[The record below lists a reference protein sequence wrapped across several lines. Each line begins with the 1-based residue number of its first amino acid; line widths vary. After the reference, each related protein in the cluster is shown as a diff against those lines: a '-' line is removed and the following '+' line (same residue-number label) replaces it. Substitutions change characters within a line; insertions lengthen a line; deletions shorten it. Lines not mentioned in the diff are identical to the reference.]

1 MLVAVVESLVEVS
14 GEVEL
19 YFAVDASEVLLIGV
33 KVDTL
38 AAKEVKLGL
47 VVHSFVKRE
56 LSVLDPDLLGISC
69 LLGLGASCLLGLG
82 ASCLLGLGGSSLLL
96 LLDSGWHDS
105 SLLSDRVRM
114 DVPHEVPRLNRS
126 FSGLR
131 LLRSD
136 RDHALFGADDTDI
149 AIARAGIFD
158 RLEGLVD
165 ERSEHRVVLHQT
177 DDLVEGKLDELASD
191 LGCELSANNLL
202 HGATEQET
210 ELALVLVC

>member
-69 LLGLGASCLLGLG
+69 LLGLGASCLLW
-82 ASCLLGLGGSSLLL
+82 LGGSSLLL

>member
-56 LSVLDPDLLGISC
+56 LSVLDPDLLGI
-69 LLGLGASCLLGLG
+69 SCLLGLG

>member
-38 AAKEVKLGL
+38 ATKEVKLGL

-56 LSVLDPDLLGISC
+56 LSVLDPDLLGI
-69 LLGLGASCLLGLG
+69 SCLLGLG